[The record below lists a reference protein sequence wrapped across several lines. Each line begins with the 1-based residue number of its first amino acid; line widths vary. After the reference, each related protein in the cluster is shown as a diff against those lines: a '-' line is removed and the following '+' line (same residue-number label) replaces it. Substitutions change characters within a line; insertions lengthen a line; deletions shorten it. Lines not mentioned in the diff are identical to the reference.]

1 MNAQVDESLIRDRV
15 KDSGYVELSRPHEN
29 SPGYLELVVAIRQTP
44 TELHFDPEAIHL
56 RLVYRDDTVR
66 ETTIMLTNPPLDVR
80 QVCPGPV
87 TLVDRIGKRVDFFV
101 FGGQL
106 KVFTRPCEA
115 ICWLHSPAPI
125 LELAGQAQENFSDQL
140 IYETEAALARLGAR
154 WEGRHSAFLSR
165 LAKVDSLQLYAASIS
180 ACIEQQDRL
189 RRRHSG
195 VYQGNH
201 QAFYHHLTRE
211 KNWLAQAGCWHTHHL
226 NDLLAQ

>member
-87 TLVDRIGKRVDFFV
+87 TLVDRIGKRIDFFV

-106 KVFTRPCEA
+106 KAFTRPHET
-115 ICWLHSPAPI
+115 ICWLHSSAPI
-125 LELAGQAQENFSDQL
+125 LELTGQAQENFSDQL
-140 IYETEAALARLGAR
+140 VYETEALLARLGAG
-154 WEGRHSAFLSR
+154 WAGRHSAFLTR
-165 LAKVDSLQLYAASIS
+165 LAKIDSLQLYAACIS
-180 ACIEQQDRL
+180 ACLDQQDRL
-189 RRRHSG
+189 RCRQSG
-195 VYQGNH
+195 AYQGNH
-201 QAFYHHLTRE
+201 QAFYHYLARE
-211 KNWLAQAGCWHTHHL
+211 KNWLKQAGQWQAHHL
-226 NDLLAQ
+226 NGLLAQ